1 MRDIP
6 PEKYYEACLT
16 YHFVRQFEL
25 IGRKLYPF
33 SISQKKEKDK
43 GYDFG
48 YSSLQDVFLIQY
60 KRPYKIKVY
69 PDKYTW
75 LIDRKQLH
83 TINGHL
89 FSGYTYY
96 ALPMFDSKNDWYHGL
111 DKTVFVPAPRLE
123 KYLESNKRDSETNI
137 IESDNPILKPWDFY
151 MRKFKRSVDSQSI
164 FVKDKIEYFTDENIL
179 DLCDIGESSLWL
191 YQVRRGL

>member
-1 MRDIP
+1 MGNTP

-16 YHFVRQFEL
+16 YHFVRQFEM

-33 SISQKKEKDK
+33 SISQKKEKER

-48 YSSLQDVFLIQY
+48 YSNLQDVFLIQY

-96 ALPMFDSKNDWYHGL
+96 ALPMFDSENDWYLGL

-123 KYLESNKRDSETNI
+123 KYFDSNKRDTASNI
-137 IESDNPILKPWDFY
+137 LESDSPILKPWDFY
-151 MRKFKRSVDSQSI
+151 MRKFKRSVDSQNI
-164 FVKDKIEYFTDENIL
+164 LVKDKIKYYSDKNVL
-179 DLCDIGESSLWL
+179 DMWDIEESSLWA
-191 YQVRRGL
+191 YEVRRGL

>member
-1 MRDIP
+1 MGDIP

-16 YHFVRQFEL
+16 YHFVRQFEI
-25 IGRKLYPF
+25 IGRRLYPF

-48 YSSLQDVFLIQY
+48 YLSLQDAFLVQY
-60 KRPYKIKVY
+60 KRPYKIKIY

-83 TINGHL
+83 TINGHV
-89 FSGYTYY
+89 FSGFTYY
-96 ALPMFDSKNDWYHGL
+96 ALPMFDSENDWYHGL

-123 KYLESNKRDSETNI
+123 KYLKSNKGNTETNI
-137 IESDNPILKPWDFY
+137 LESDNPILKPWDFY
-151 MRKFKRSVDSQSI
+151 MRKFKRSADSQSI
-164 FVKDKIEYFTDENIL
+164 FVKDRNENLSNENISETL
-179 DLCDIGESSLWL
+179 DIGDSSLWI
-191 YQVRRGL
+191 YVVRSGL